1 MTERMEN
8 AEEKTESLVDNAIKL
23 KKAGFSLV
31 LVVALTVAGA
41 PGFWEFFFNDTDKVA
56 AVKAEM
62 SYQLL
67 KSQTEKLVEQIQ
79 ANHDESVELRRVVT
93 ALLMQRAAVGYNDA
107 QLPAPAPTP
116 QFKPLPA
123 TLDGLVDRELATEN
137 PNGL

>member
-1 MTERMEN
+1 MTEDERTTGDKVGN
-8 AEEKTESLVDNAIKL
+8 VVDNAIKL
-23 KKAGFSLV
+23 KKAGFSLF
-31 LVVALTVAGA
+31 LIVALAIVGA
-41 PGFWEFFFNDTDKVA
+41 PGFWEFFFNKTDDVA

-67 KSQTEKLVEQIQ
+67 KTQTEKLATQIQ

-93 ALLMQRAAVGYNDA
+93 ALLMQRASVGYNDA

-137 PNGL
+137 PTGL